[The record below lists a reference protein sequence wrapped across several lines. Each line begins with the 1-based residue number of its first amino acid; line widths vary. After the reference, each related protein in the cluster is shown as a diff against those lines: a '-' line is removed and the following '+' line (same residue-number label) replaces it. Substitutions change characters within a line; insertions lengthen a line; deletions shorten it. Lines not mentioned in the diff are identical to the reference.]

1 MELARRQGAR
11 GRAAPRVRKPD
22 RQRRLVSAR
31 GRSLAE
37 SRGPAPAIDAGVTAD
52 RTLRLRLAYDGTA
65 YAGWQ
70 VQPDAVTVQG
80 LLLAAARRLLGPDTR
95 VVGASR
101 TDAGVHALGQV
112 ASLTTASE
120 LRVSAVLGALNAE
133 LPADIRILAVSDAP
147 AGFHARRHARA
158 KRYAYLIDNGAVASP
173 LLRRYAWHVPV
184 SLDVG
189 AMRAGLALLR
199 GRQDFSA
206 FRAAAG
212 RSQRPVCHLTA
223 VHVVQRRSRLAIVLS
238 ADRYL
243 HHMVRNIVG
252 SAVAIGRG
260 THDPAWMGDVLA
272 GRDRTKA
279 GATAPAQGL
288 TLVSVL
294 Y

>member
-1 MELARRQGAR
+1 
-11 GRAAPRVRKPD
+11 
-22 RQRRLVSAR
+22 
-31 GRSLAE
+31 
-37 SRGPAPAIDAGVTAD
+37 
-52 RTLRLRLAYDGTA
+52 
-65 YAGWQ
+65 
-70 VQPDAVTVQG
+70 
-80 LLLAAARRLLGPDTR
+80 LLGPDTR

-112 ASLTTASE
+112 ASLTTETTLPAA
-120 LRVSAVLGALNAE
+120 AVLGALNAR
-133 LPADIRILAVSDAP
+133 LPADIRVLAVIDAP
-147 AGFHARRHARA
+147 AGFHARRHARG

-189 AMRAGLALLR
+189 DMRTGLALLR
-199 GRQDFSA
+199 GGHDFSA

-223 VHVVQRRSRLAIVLS
+223 VHVVQRRSRVAIVLS

-260 THDPAWMGDVLA
+260 TREPSWMGEVLA
-272 GRDRTKA
+272 GQDRTKA

>member
-1 MELARRQGAR
+1 
-11 GRAAPRVRKPD
+11 
-22 RQRRLVSAR
+22 
-31 GRSLAE
+31 
-37 SRGPAPAIDAGVTAD
+37 
-52 RTLRLRLAYDGTA
+52 
-65 YAGWQ
+65 
-70 VQPDAVTVQG
+70 VTVQG

>member
-1 MELARRQGAR
+1 
-11 GRAAPRVRKPD
+11 
-22 RQRRLVSAR
+22 
-31 GRSLAE
+31 
-37 SRGPAPAIDAGVTAD
+37 
-52 RTLRLRLAYDGTA
+52 
-65 YAGWQ
+65 
-70 VQPDAVTVQG
+70 
-80 LLLAAARRLLGPDTR
+80 
-95 VVGASR
+95 
-101 TDAGVHALGQV
+101 
-112 ASLTTASE
+112 
-120 LRVSAVLGALNAE
+120 
-133 LPADIRILAVSDAP
+133 
-147 AGFHARRHARA
+147 
-158 KRYAYLIDNGAVASP
+158 
-173 LLRRYAWHVPV
+173 
-184 SLDVG
+184 
-189 AMRAGLALLR
+189 MRAGLALLR
-199 GRQDFSA
+199 GHQDFSA

-223 VHVVQRRSRLAIVLS
+223 VHVVQRRSRVAIVLS